1 MALSEHRESLEHE
14 EATLPASLQGSPSR
28 DELDAALRALEVARG
43 REAHLSEQVARLE
56 RRLLDVE
63 TDLAQARL
71 ESRRAEDFAD
81 ELRATLSWRITAP
94 LRTAS
99 RLLGRR

>member
-1 MALSEHRESLEHE
+1 
-14 EATLPASLQGSPSR
+14 
-28 DELDAALRALEVARG
+28 VARG

-56 RRLLDVE
+56 GRLLEVE
-63 TDLAQARL
+63 TDVAQARL
-71 ESRRAEDFAD
+71 ESRRAHDFAD

-99 RLLGRR
+99 RLRSRR